1 MPKPQQA
8 PIVKKG
14 SPKAAAAGGPSPLA
28 AAKAEEAGAAAA
40 KTEADAAAK
49 GPSAAGPSQ
58 EKPAGPGVQALVM
71 LWGGPQLYHSNH
83 SPSEVSLTWQ
93 RDRTLSC
100 ADQRTCRARP
110 LNDRALE
117 VP

>member
-49 GPSAAGPSQ
+49 GLSAAGPSQ
-58 EKPAGPGVQALVM
+58 EKPAGPGVQALAM
-71 LWGGPQLYHSNH
+71 QWGGPQLLYIDH
-83 SPSEVSLTWQ
+83 SPSEVSLRWQ
-93 RDRTLSC
+93 
-100 ADQRTCRARP
+100 
-110 LNDRALE
+110 
-117 VP
+117 